1 MILLNEDD
9 IYRSSTQYKFW
20 SFSLDSLSSLRN
32 TTNTLAA
39 NGVREAVLQQK
50 QKSAG
55 TGNIGDVTIDC
66 LTVEE
71 EQKLVGFYCVKA
83 MQLADFCDF
92 PTNVKVGLIPTCPF
106 PYQIADVSRAAQ
118 ATAVQYLKRFYL
130 SNSPMTY
137 HPKEIMRSA
146 VFLSTKTEN
155 HYTSLRSF
163 VAKLPKTTADDILAP
178 EFLLTQGLRFTFDV
192 RHPHRA
198 LEGGFMDCLAIA
210 RGQRG
215 ELLKN
220 TMMRIGSSEHWKK
233 GVAKDTDQLVARI
246 QSAHGRA
253 KDTLKTSALLTDVY
267 FHYTP
272 SQIWLSAFLLADQP
286 LTEFFVESALP
297 ANSDLKQR
305 LVNALKGCAEML
317 SASLSADPGDAE
329 MKELME
335 IDKKLYKCRN
345 PDKMDL
351 VSMNKAAKRE
361 GGQEGELDGKVIK
374 KRKLER
380 EQKADDVF
388 GPPI

>member
-1 MILLNEDD
+1 MLTLNEDD
-9 IYRSSTQYKFW
+9 IYRSSTQYKLW
-20 SFSLDSLSSLRN
+20 SFTLESLSSLRK

-39 NGVREAVLQQK
+39 NGVREAVHQQK
-50 QKSAG
+50 RKSAG
-55 TGNIGDVTIDC
+55 AGNIEDVSIDC

-92 PTNVKVGLIPTCPF
+92 PTNVKVRPLPTRPF
-106 PYQIADVSRAAQ
+106 LDPLTDTLRAVQ

-155 HYTSLRSF
+155 HYTPLRSF
-163 VAKLPKTTADDILAP
+163 VAKLRKTTADDILAP

-198 LEGGFMDCLAIA
+198 LEGGFMELLAIA

-215 ELLKN
+215 ELVKN
-220 TMMRIGSSEHWKK
+220 AMMGIGSSEHWRI
-233 GVAKDTDQLVARI
+233 GAAKNADQLVTRI
-246 QSAHGRA
+246 QGAHARA

-286 LTEFFVESALP
+286 LTEFFVESAMA
-297 ANSDLKQR
+297 ANPDMKQR

-317 SASLSADPGDAE
+317 SASLSADPGEVE

-351 VSMNKAAKRE
+351 VSMNKAQKRE
-361 GGQEGELDGKVIK
+361 GGQEGQLDEKVIK
-374 KRKLER
+374 KRRLER
-380 EQKADDVF
+380 EQNADDVF